1 MQIRKKDLMNAPIA
15 RNDFLEGQNS
25 LAGEGAAPGPSTN
38 PTPPLSSILE
48 PSPSVKQ
55 QFPPDRR
62 PSQHGSTISDFYS
75 GPSPLPS
82 ASSIQGDLRHLNLPS
97 ISSAYD
103 PVRQSYTQQSPAP
116 SYAQQSPAPAGP
128 PSFPRPS
135 LGAQH
140 QHSTTPLYTHST
152 PSHHLNT
159 NVDPTLQQPA
169 MNPHSLHD
177 NSMPGTM
184 SNQMPSTMSNTFLSD
199 SLDTPFDFRGFNG
212 NPNDMLTYWLSQA
225 DNDIDFPMIP
235 FPDVGVPFEQ
245 TPQPTTIQEPESRL
259 RSDSGSVSS
268 IPDSRFARVEEV
280 WRDKFAKAS
289 HFQTIW
295 SDVAS
300 SSHANIFCSDRAVSG
315 PSFHDVDSRWGLNN
329 AIRGRLRAEFETPA
343 GTPAASKTASA
354 QRLRSAF
361 PPTEVLDI
369 SLDIYFRRIHPIVPF
384 IHVPTFKAAST
395 SPSLL
400 FTMCILGISTMSQSV
415 GGKFLKKAFLAV
427 RLRALQEL
435 VTMVTTA
442 TSIEDKLCTI
452 ATAFLTLQLAALSSD
467 KDLMSQSQALYA
479 TLLSVAQRY
488 GFFSSGQTDLAD
500 LLPDDTSLEKRWQ
513 AWSRSESV
521 KRLIACMISA
531 DWWWGNNTC
540 TSPVVRPES
549 LDLGLPGDDD
559 LFEASN
565 ANEWMRLMQTG
576 KNVELPSVKPRTFHL
591 KGCLDPIL
599 ILPQPLQ
606 AFSMF
611 SMLNTIK
618 HMVSDIH
625 HRFYALVDDWNGLDR
640 QVPWRTYQHDFRGRA
655 LVPIIVSLA
664 QSSTSSRRHHDINVI
679 VLWHNININLA
690 ANIQIF
696 ELAAGR
702 SGALRGTNALAD
714 IAEWTKSRSARRAA
728 VHAAHTYK
736 LLSNRKVSDTLML
749 NSMSALFA
757 SALILSLYI
766 FQLPQDTTPG
776 GDNSNMP
783 RFDVM
788 SDVDWM
794 MLGDTGLTDNV
805 PNQNHSGVYDGSHRS
820 AAADFI
826 NYGGPISI
834 NGTPAS
840 GYVSARRVLLEFAHL
855 MDEMGAWKPKTF
867 SRILHIMSDVLEEAP

>member
-1 MQIRKKDLMNAPIA
+1 MPDHPLTVYYSKSDVLFRHTKLHSPSNAGP
-15 RNDFLEGQNS
+15 S
-25 LAGEGAAPGPSTN
+25 SVAGEVAGPGPSTN
-38 PTPPLSSILE
+38 PTPPLSSILDSTGSAKQHL
-48 PSPSVKQ
+48 PS
-55 QFPPDRR
+55 DRR
-62 PSQHGSTISDFYS
+62 QSHHGSTISDFYS
-75 GPSPLPS
+75 GPSPMPS
-82 ASSIQGDLRHLNLPS
+82 TSSLQGDLRHLNLPS
-97 ISSAYD
+97 ISGAYD

-116 SYAQQSPAPAGP
+116 SGP

-135 LGAQH
+135 LGPQLH
-140 QHSTTPLYTHST
+140 HTNSLYTHSA
-152 PSHHLNT
+152 PSNQMNT
-159 NVDPTLQQPA
+159 NVDPALQQAA

-177 NSMPGTM
+177 NSMPHTM
-184 SNQMPSTMSNTFLSD
+184 SNGFLTD

-235 FPDVGVPFEQ
+235 FPADVGVPFEQ
-245 TPQPTTIQEPESRL
+245 TPQPATVQEPQTRL

-295 SDVAS
+295 TDVANN
-300 SSHANIFCSDRAVSG
+300 SHANIFCSDRAESG
-315 PSFHDVDSRWGLNN
+315 ASVNDVDSRWGLNN

-343 GTPAASKTASA
+343 GTPAASRAASA

-400 FTMCILGISTMSQSV
+400 FTMCILGISTMSQSA

-435 VTMVTTA
+435 VTMVTTS

-467 KDLMSQSQALYA
+467 KDLMSQSQALYS
-479 TLLSVAQRY
+479 TLLSVSQRY

-500 LLPDDTSLEKRWQ
+500 LLPDNTSLEKRWQ
-513 AWSRSESV
+513 AWTRSESV

-531 DWWWGNNTC
+531 DWWWGNNSC

-565 ANEWMRLMQTG
+565 ANEWMRLMQSG
-576 KNVELPSVKPRTFHL
+576 KNVEMPSIKPRTFHL
-591 KGCLDPIL
+591 KGCLDPVL

-611 SMLNTIK
+611 SLLNTIK

-640 QVPWRTYQHDFRGRA
+640 QVPWRTYQHDFRGRS
-655 LVPIIVSLA
+655 LVPIVVSLA

-679 VLWHNININLA
+679 ILWHNININLA

-702 SGALRGTNALAD
+702 SGANRGANALAD
-714 IAEWTKSRSARRAA
+714 IAEWTKSPSARRA
-728 VHAAHTYK
+728 VIHAAQTYR

-757 SALILSLYI
+757 SALVLSLYI
-766 FQLPQDTTPG
+766 FQLPQDMTPG
-776 GDNSNMP
+776 GDVGNMP

-794 MLGDTGLTDNV
+794 MLGDTGLTDNM
-805 PNQNHSGVYDGSHRS
+805 PNQPGIYDGSHRS
-820 AAADFI
+820 AAADFV

-867 SRILHIMSDVLEEAP
+867 SRILHIMSDVLEEGP